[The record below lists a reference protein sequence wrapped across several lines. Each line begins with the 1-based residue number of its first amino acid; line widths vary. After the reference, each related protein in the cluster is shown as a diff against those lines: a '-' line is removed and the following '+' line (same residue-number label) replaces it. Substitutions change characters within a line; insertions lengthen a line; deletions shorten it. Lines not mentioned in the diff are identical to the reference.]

1 MKPFSIVW
9 YIFWHC
15 CMSGFLPWYF
25 NFVVQWAKLR
35 VLLKGL
41 YLKQSGAGCL
51 LKQSIFPLDEDI
63 QTLFVWT
70 ASFSF
75 SFIPPQFCFNLHKFL
90 AATALRQTTNSSRQL
105 DKEKHFQG
113 MIQNVTS
120 AGTGVFSFQKTCYN
134 SKNSEGSLAAWCWN
148 SSKMGKEIIFVLF
161 EHDQD
166 YFLKE

>member
-1 MKPFSIVW
+1 MKPFSTVW

-51 LKQSIFPLDEDI
+51 LKQSIFPLDEDV

-75 SFIPPQFCFNLHKFL
+75 SFIPPQLCFNLHKFL
-90 AATALRQTTNSSRQL
+90 ATTSLRQTTNSSRQL
-105 DKEKHFQG
+105 DKGNIFRVWYKIWCLLEQE
-113 MIQNVTS
+113 IS
-120 AGTGVFSFQKTCYN
+120 AFRKLITIQKT
-134 SKNSEGSLAAWCWN
+134 
-148 SSKMGKEIIFVLF
+148 MRD
-161 EHDQD
+161 H
-166 YFLKE
+166 